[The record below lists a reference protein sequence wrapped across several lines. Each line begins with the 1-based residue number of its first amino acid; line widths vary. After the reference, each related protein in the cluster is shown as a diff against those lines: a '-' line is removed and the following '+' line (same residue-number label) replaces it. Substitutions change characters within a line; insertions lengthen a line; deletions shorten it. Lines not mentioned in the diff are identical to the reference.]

1 MKNSFPYP
9 GLVLG
14 GMMNRLLAWREVVDK
29 VVKTSF
35 QTFLHVFPRLLWM
48 FYRKLM
54 LCVIIISQCRS
65 RREQNLCGYVRRKC

>member
-35 QTFLHVFPRLLWM
+35 QTLFYM
-48 FYRKLM
+48 FFQDSYG
-54 LCVIIISQCRS
+54 CFI
-65 RREQNLCGYVRRKC
+65 EN